1 MNENQ
6 ILSQIHSPDDVKQLE
21 ENRLGELAT
30 AWHTLGFDTSMCR
43 ATSTE
48 RTIPR
53 FFWRTRMVSR

>member
-30 AWHTLGFDTSMCR
+30 EIRKVLVET
-43 ATSTE
+43 
-48 RTIPR
+48 
-53 FFWRTRMVSR
+53 VSQTGGHLALTWGWWS